1 MNKKLRLFIPQLR
14 AETIEE
20 MKNMNFFHFGLQKM
34 KFIPSFTF
42 FSTFLCLICHTQGQ
56 NLRIE
61 SNFQPPSITLSN
73 NSIYKV
79 VIFGSQENPQGALPQ
94 VDALI
99 ISNSPQTFRS
109 ASFIN
114 GVPSVRLEM
123 SFQVKPKRMGKHTI
137 PSWPLKVGEQT
148 LQVPPCTLE
157 VLAPNQQDK
166 IRQNAEEKQK
176 ADLKQACFIEFT
188 NPRSFLFEGE
198 TVSGLINLYIWDRLP
213 VSRIERAPQKDGDAF
228 SLTELGQPQ
237 EKRNQTKYN
246 KLYTVFSWPIGLT
259 AAIAGTHKI
268 VFNTA
273 VRVRVK
279 SRGNSPFASPFF
291 NDPFFGFGREESLKV
306 ISEPQSIVVKSLP
319 TSDRPDSFQGAIG
332 AFSTRSIIDND
343 RVSLGDPVRLFFDI
357 EGQGN
362 FAAMPAPNFESNSD
376 FKIGPPAFS
385 FEGNELTKH
394 QGKQRF
400 EYILTPLSPGL
411 LKIPA
416 VSFSYFDPVKEK
428 YFISNSQ
435 EHPLRVDPGEAWIDT
450 TREDTPTKEQ
460 TNSIPTT
467 DLFQT
472 ENEPGEWVKKIQNKT
487 LLNSPV
493 FWTTQSIPLLCV
505 CGLIFY
511 GRKRKRTGRDIF
523 RQKQAALKKQMKEA
537 IEYKDS
543 TLFYRATRERL
554 RLEIGTFYKHPNP
567 SSLSS
572 NELTTLLKKGSN
584 EDSLI
589 SQIQDILHISDSHE
603 FAEAEEGSQSLDAL
617 FKKINAL
624 LKRIR

>member
-1 MNKKLRLFIPQLR
+1 
-14 AETIEE
+14 
-20 MKNMNFFHFGLQKM
+20 MKNTYFFHIGLQKV
-34 KFIPSFTF
+34 KFILTFVF
-42 FSTFLCLICHTQGQ
+42 FSTFLCSVCHAQGQ

-61 SNFQPPSITLSN
+61 SSFQPPSITISN
-73 NSIYKV
+73 NSVYKV
-79 VIFGSQENPQGALPQ
+79 IIYGSQENPQGALPQ

-123 SFQVKPKRMGKHTI
+123 SFQVKPKKMGKHTI
-137 PSWPLKVGEQT
+137 PSWPLKIGLKT
-148 LQVPPCTLE
+148 LQVPACTLE

-166 IRQNAEEKQK
+166 IRQVAEEKQK

-246 KLYTVFSWPIGLT
+246 KLYSVFSWPIGLT
-259 AAIAGTHKI
+259 AAIAGKHQV

-279 SRGNSPFASPFF
+279 SRGNSPFGSPFF
-291 NDPFFGFGREESLKV
+291 NDPFFGFGREESLNV
-306 ISEPQSIVVKSLP
+306 TSEPLSIEVKSLP
-319 TSDRPDSFQGAIG
+319 TSGRPDSFQGAIG
-332 AFSTRSIIDND
+332 AFSTRSIVDND
-343 RVSLGDPVRLFFDI
+343 RVSLGDPVRLFFEI

-362 FAAMPAPNFESNSD
+362 FAAMPAPNFESNSN

-400 EYILTPLSPGL
+400 EYILTPLTPGL

-416 VSFSYFDPVKEK
+416 VSFSYFDPGKEK

-435 EHPLRVDPGEAWIDT
+435 EHPLRVDPGETWIDT
-450 TREDTPTKEQ
+450 TNEDNQIEKE
-460 TNSIPTT
+460 TFSIPTT

-487 LLNSPV
+487 LLDSPA
-493 FWTTQSIPLLCV
+493 FWATQCIPFLCV

-523 RQKQAALKKQMKEA
+523 RQKQSALKKQMKEA

-572 NELTTLLKKGSN
+572 NELTTLLKRGLN
-584 EDSLI
+584 EDSVI
-589 SQIQDILHISDSHE
+589 SQIQEILNISDSYE
-603 FAEAEEGSQSLDAL
+603 FAETENERQSLDSL
-617 FKKINAL
+617 FRKINNLLKKI
-624 LKRIR
+624 R

>member
-1 MNKKLRLFIPQLR
+1 
-14 AETIEE
+14 
-20 MKNMNFFHFGLQKM
+20 MKNTYFFHIGLQKV
-34 KFIPSFTF
+34 KFILTFVF
-42 FSTFLCLICHTQGQ
+42 FSTFLCSVCHAQGQ

-61 SNFQPPSITLSN
+61 SSFQPPSITISN
-73 NSIYKV
+73 NSVYKV
-79 VIFGSQENPQGALPQ
+79 IIYGSQENPQGALPQ

-123 SFQVKPKRMGKHTI
+123 SFQVKPKKMGKHTI
-137 PSWPLKVGEQT
+137 PSWPLKIGSKT
-148 LQVPPCTLE
+148 LQVPACTLE
-157 VLAPNQQDK
+157 VLSPNQQDK
-166 IRQNAEEKQK
+166 IRQVAEEKQK

-246 KLYTVFSWPIGLT
+246 KLYSVFSWPIGLT
-259 AAIAGTHKI
+259 AAIAGKHQV

-279 SRGNSPFASPFF
+279 SRGNSPFGSPFF
-291 NDPFFGFGREESLKV
+291 NDPFFGFGREESLNV
-306 ISEPQSIVVKSLP
+306 TSEPQSIEVKSLP
-319 TSDRPDSFQGAIG
+319 TSGRPDSFQGAIG
-332 AFSTRSIIDND
+332 AFSTRSIVDND
-343 RVSLGDPVRLFFDI
+343 RVSLGDPVRLFFEI

-362 FAAMPAPNFESNSD
+362 FAAMPAPNFESNSN

-400 EYILTPLSPGL
+400 EYILTPLTPGL

-428 YFISNSQ
+428 YFISNSK
-435 EHPLRVDPGEAWIDT
+435 EHPLRVDPGETWIDT
-450 TREDTPTKEQ
+450 TNEDNQIEKE
-460 TNSIPTT
+460 TFSIPTT

-487 LLNSPV
+487 LLDSPA
-493 FWTTQSIPLLCV
+493 FWATQCIPFLCV

-523 RQKQAALKKQMKEA
+523 RQKQSALKKQMKEA

-572 NELTTLLKKGSN
+572 NELTTLLKRGLN
-584 EDSLI
+584 EDSVI
-589 SQIQDILHISDSHE
+589 SQIQEILNISDSYE
-603 FAEAEEGSQSLDAL
+603 FAETENERQSLDSL
-617 FKKINAL
+617 FRKINNLLKKI
-624 LKRIR
+624 R